1 MKITPIR
8 YETGKAHGV
17 WLGRSARIGVWQTR
31 KPRWMFVW
39 RNHDA
44 LFIAA
49 WRWRMRIS
57 KPFRGRA

>member
-1 MKITPIR
+1 MKITAIR
-8 YETGKAHGV
+8 YETGQAHGI

-31 KPRWMFVW
+31 KSRWMFVW

-49 WRWRMRIS
+49 WRWRLRIS
-57 KPFRGRA
+57 KHTEVRR